1 MERNLSDIPCIVL
14 AGGKGTRLQ
23 SVVKD
28 LPKPMA
34 PIGKIPF
41 LIVLLNHLHQKGINE
56 FILSVGYK
64 KEIIMDYI
72 KLDDYPYTI
81 SFSEED
87 EALGTGGAISQALQ
101 HINSDYVLAVNG
113 DTFFDIDLL
122 DFVNQSMKMDFA
134 CSIALHRINQG
145 NRYGE
150 VIIDDKSIIKFT
162 EKKPVTDGLI
172 NGGIYLLNTTKF
184 TQKSLGTSFSFETDY
199 LEKHVN
205 EGEFIGFE
213 QKGYFID
220 IGIPEDYRKAQNEL
234 I

>member
-64 KEIIMDYI
+64 KEIIIDYI
-72 KLDDYPYTI
+72 KSNNYPYTI

-101 HINSDYVLAVNG
+101 HTNSDYVLAVNG

-122 DFVNQSMKMDFA
+122 DFVNQSMKMDFV
-134 CSIALHRINQG
+134 CSIALHRIKEG

-150 VIIDDKSIIKFT
+150 VLIDNKSIIKFT
-162 EKKPVTDGLI
+162 EKKVVTDGLI

-199 LEKHVN
+199 LEKYVN

>member
-1 MERNLSDIPCIVL
+1 MERTLSDIPCIVL
-14 AGGKGTRLQ
+14 AGGKGTRLR

-34 PIGKIPF
+34 LIGDTPF
-41 LIVLLNHLHQKGINE
+41 LIILLNHLHQKGVNE
-56 FILSVGYK
+56 FIISVGYK
-64 KEIIMDYI
+64 KFVIIDYI
-72 KLDDYPYTI
+72 KSNNYPYTI

-134 CSIALHRINQG
+134 CSIALHRIKQG

-150 VIIDDKSIIKFT
+150 VIIGDNSIIKFT
-162 EKKPVTDGLI
+162 EKKTVSNGLI
-172 NGGIYLLNTTKF
+172 NGGIYLLNKTKF

-199 LEKHVN
+199 LEKYVN

>member
-1 MERNLSDIPCIVL
+1 MERPLNDIPCIVL

-34 PIGKIPF
+34 PIGTIPF
-41 LIVLLNHLHQKGINE
+41 LVVLMDHLHQKGVNE

-64 KEIIMDYI
+64 KDIIIDYI
-72 KLDDYPYTI
+72 KSKNFSYTI

-87 EALGTGGAISQALQ
+87 EPLGTGGAISKAILNT
-101 HINSDYVLAVNG
+101 NSEYILIVNG
-113 DTFFDIDLL
+113 DTFFDIDLTE
-122 DFVNQSMKMDFA
+122 FVTQSMKMDFA
-134 CSIALHRINQG
+134 CSLALYRIKEG

-150 VIIDDKSIIKFT
+150 VIKEKSTIVKFT
-162 EKKPVTDGLI
+162 EKKPVIDGLI
-172 NGGIYLLNTTKF
+172 NGGIYLLNKSKF
-184 TQKSLGTSFSFETDY
+184 AQKPHQTSFSFETEY
-199 LEKHVN
+199 LEKYVN
-205 EGEFIGFE
+205 EEEFIGFE

-220 IGIPEDYRKAQNEL
+220 IGIPEDYKKAQNEL

>member
-1 MERNLSDIPCIVL
+1 MERTLSNIPCIVL

-23 SVVKD
+23 SEVKD

-64 KEIIMDYI
+64 KEIIIDYI
-72 KLDDYPYTI
+72 KSNNYSYTI

-87 EALGTGGAISQALQ
+87 KALGTGGAISQALQ
-101 HINSDYVLAVNG
+101 HINSDYVLVVNG

-134 CSIALHRINQG
+134 CSIALHRIKEG

-150 VIIDDKSIIKFT
+150 VIIDDKSIVKFT
-162 EKKPVTDGLI
+162 EKKAVTNGLI
-172 NGGIYLLNTTKF
+172 NGGIYLLNTAKF
-184 TQKSLGTSFSFETDY
+184 AKKSHQTSFSFEKEY
-199 LEKHVN
+199 LEKYVN
-205 EGEFIGFE
+205 EGKFIGFE

>member
-1 MERNLSDIPCIVL
+1 MERTLSDIPCIVL
-14 AGGKGTRLQ
+14 AGGKGTRLR

-34 PIGKIPF
+34 LIGDTPF
-41 LIVLLNHLHQKGINE
+41 LIILLNHLHQKGVNE
-56 FILSVGYK
+56 FIISVGYK
-64 KEIIMDYI
+64 KFVIIDYI
-72 KLDDYPYTI
+72 KSNNYPYTI

-134 CSIALHRINQG
+134 CSIALHRIKQG

-150 VIIDDKSIIKFT
+150 VIIGDNSIIKFI
-162 EKKPVTDGLI
+162 EKKTVSNGLI
-172 NGGIYLLNTTKF
+172 NGGIYLLNKTKF

-199 LEKHVN
+199 LEKYVN